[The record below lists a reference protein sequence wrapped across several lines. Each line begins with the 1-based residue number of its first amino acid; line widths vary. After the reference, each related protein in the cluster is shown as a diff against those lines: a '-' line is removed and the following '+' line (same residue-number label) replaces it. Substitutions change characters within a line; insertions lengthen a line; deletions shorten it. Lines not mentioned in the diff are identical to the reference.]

1 MLLASGHRPS
11 ARSTNSTS
19 PHLSLSLFMLKL
31 VPDRLP
37 LNTLR
42 IALQRVKARLRPRWT
57 GHRSHWDLMLRTARL
72 MKCKKLCKLF
82 FWRAVVQLTN
92 ALRRES
98 VYSVATTNPGDGTKR
113 LYDET
118 TYIADGSDIDGVHP
132 DAVQH
137 TIKREAQTNIRN
149 LSDDEESLTYLEDT
163 EPRG

>member
-1 MLLASGHRPS
+1 
-11 ARSTNSTS
+11 
-19 PHLSLSLFMLKL
+19 
-31 VPDRLP
+31 
-37 LNTLR
+37 
-42 IALQRVKARLRPRWT
+42 
-57 GHRSHWDLMLRTARL
+57 